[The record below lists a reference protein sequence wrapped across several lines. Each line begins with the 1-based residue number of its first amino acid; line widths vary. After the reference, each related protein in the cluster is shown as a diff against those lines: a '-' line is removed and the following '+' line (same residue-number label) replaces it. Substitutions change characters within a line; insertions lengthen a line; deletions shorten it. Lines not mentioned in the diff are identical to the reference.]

1 MIIKLLEKYKAN
13 WCKIGD
19 SKNMELSV
27 LPVYVDRYI
36 KTKIR
41 ICANKVCTNFR
52 GLNVCEDY
60 MECEFFTAISIDSF
74 CLYIKAN
81 ITSKYI
87 YAIALKKVY
96 TTE

>member
-19 SKNMELSV
+19 SKNMELNV

-41 ICANKVCTNFR
+41 IYANKVCTNFR
-52 GLNVCEDY
+52 GLNVWEDY
-60 MECEFFTAISIDSF
+60 IECEFFTVISIDS
-74 CLYIKAN
+74 LLVYK
-81 ITSKYI
+81 SKYYI
-87 YAIALKKVY
+87 QVY
-96 TTE
+96 LHNCA

>member
-36 KTKIR
+36 KAKTR
-41 ICANKVCTNFR
+41 IYTNKVCTNFR
-52 GLNVCEDY
+52 GLNV
-60 MECEFFTAISIDSF
+60 
-74 CLYIKAN
+74 
-81 ITSKYI
+81 
-87 YAIALKKVY
+87 
-96 TTE
+96 